1 MKYIYIIIAF
11 FTFASTVNAQIKIGN
26 TTAPEKFSILEIDAL
41 KDGETAS
48 AGRIIGGLRLP
59 QWDDAKVTSMA
70 ATLTA
75 DPTESRGL
83 LVYNKDKQYI
93 QLWNGTKWIALP
105 TDGCTPVSTLTLAAN
120 QTTIDEYGAT
130 DLVLTATPD
139 ANVSDNADIVY
150 RWTLDTNP
158 IEGATGSTYTV
169 KKENLSAAHSG
180 TYQVTAYSCGYT
192 GTISD
197 VASNTVAVT
206 VNPKNYT
213 LTLTPATQTI
223 GAAGG
228 TLSFTCQ
235 TGNQLNVV
243 QLFAIDDPERV
254 YVGTQTLVDMDPS
267 LFTLTIEAPVSE
279 NRGNRSA
286 YDIKIKAVDP
296 RGNESNVVTVT
307 QEAYIPTGN
316 DQQVGSYFL
325 YGESTT
331 KNATDAI
338 THCRSK
344 VWSSPKRASL
354 MSVDFLTE
362 NKTILEATQSI
373 VSAGSYWL
381 MDGSPVMY
389 TIGYT
394 GGNLTLTPAVSEPQ
408 TNTHTVRCIAPF

>member
-1 MKYIYIIIAF
+1 MRYIYIIIAF

-26 TTAPEKFSILEIDAL
+26 TTTPEKFSVLEIDAL
-41 KDGETAS
+41 KSGETAS

-59 QWDDAKVTSMA
+59 QWEDTKVTSMVTTLA
-70 ATLTA
+70 AN
-75 DPTESRGL
+75 PTESRGL

-93 QLWNGTKWIALP
+93 QLWNGTKWIVLP
-105 TDGCTPVSTLTLAAN
+105 ADGCTPVSTLTLAAN

-197 VASNTVAVT
+197 VSSNVLNVT
-206 VNPKNYT
+206 VTPKTYSISVS
-213 LTLTPATQTI
+213 PASQNVNATTRE
-223 GAAGG
+223 
-228 TLSFTCQ
+228 LSFTC
-235 TGNQLNVV
+235 TVSNFEPFNMVMV
-243 QLFAIDDPERV
+243 EDPEYIYDNV
-254 YVGTQTLVDMDPS
+254 FAVFQNSSTEYTIVMDILANNS
-267 LFTLTIEAPVSE
+267 
-279 NRGNRSA
+279 NRS
-286 YDIKIKAVDP
+286 P
-296 RGNESNVVTVT
+296 REMKFRVIDSMGNTSDVVSVT
-307 QEAYIPTGN
+307 QAAYTPTGN
-316 DQQVGSYFL
+316 DTQVGSYFL

-331 KNATDAI
+331 KNAADAI
-338 THCRSK
+338 EHCRSK
-344 VWSSPKRASL
+344 VWSSPKRTSL
-354 MSVDFLTE
+354 MSVDFLNE
-362 NKTILEATQSI
+362 NKAVLEATQSI
-373 VSAGSYWL
+373 VPAGSYWV

-394 GGNLTLTPAVSEPQ
+394 GGDLTLTPTIGESQ
-408 TNTHTVRCIAPF
+408 SNTHTVRCIAPY